1 MIIGYTSQLN
11 GVSERKNKIVMEM
24 AKSMLFEKGLLRSFW
39 GEAIN
44 TTIYLI
50 NRCPTKALNN
60 QTLFEAWSSRKPLM
74 NHLKVFRCV
83 CYAQILKE
91 KRYKLEETSVRY
103 IFLGYSSM
111 SKGYRL
117 YNLKTKKVLISR
129 DVLFDEKAEGK
140 IEGDGDLTCG
150 LKQKSV

>member
-1 MIIGYTSQLN
+1 
-11 GVSERKNKIVMEM
+11 
-24 AKSMLFEKGLLRSFW
+24 
-39 GEAIN
+39 
-44 TTIYLI
+44 
-50 NRCPTKALNN
+50 
-60 QTLFEAWSSRKPLM
+60 
-74 NHLKVFRCV
+74 V